1 MLYCIFHDNQNTL
14 FYVFGGSLEVSN
26 SFIDHSGS
34 FSQATSVSTSNNN
47 SFINTITYRLQFFNS
62 HHCSTDYPDRTPD
75 QSPTPKNTPEE
86 TPLNTQ
92 NESPINTPEETP
104 LYTQN
109 ESPINT
115 PEETPLYTQNE
126 SPINTPEET
135 PLYTLNESPINTH
148 EETPLNNNVIAYSFR
163 LVFGSLLIIVLL
175 IIFVYAFGLICNSR
189 LESSNISSSKSDRNT
204 PSTI

>member
-115 PEETPLYTQNE
+115 PEETPLYT
-126 SPINTPEET
+126 
-135 PLYTLNESPINTH
+135 LNESPINTH